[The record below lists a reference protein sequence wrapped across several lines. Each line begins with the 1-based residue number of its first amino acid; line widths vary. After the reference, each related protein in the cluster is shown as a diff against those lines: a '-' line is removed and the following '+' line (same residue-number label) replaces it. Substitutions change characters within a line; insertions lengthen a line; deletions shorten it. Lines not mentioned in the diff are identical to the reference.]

1 MVGYEATEGN
11 STIGKLQLIT
21 NLIQIYKIRM
31 NKIDII
37 FNFVNVSWNKCNR
50 CPNWITV
57 FVAVMGDNRTGD
69 K

>member
-31 NKIDII
+31 KKSILFSTLSMSVEI
-37 FNFVNVSWNKCNR
+37 NV
-50 CPNWITV
+50 I
-57 FVAVMGDNRTGD
+57 AVRTELQCS
-69 K
+69 